1 MNGPLIKDTLRTVK
15 KNFSRYISIL
25 LMVALG
31 TAFFAGI
38 KAASPDMLQNAEQFF
53 TEYNLAD
60 ITIRSTIGL
69 TDTDI
74 EAIKKI
80 EGVEYISGEK
90 FVDAYVLVNG
100 ETQLDIDGTQ
110 ITTRAYS
117 ISPQK
122 ISDFTHGANDG
133 TYINRVQ
140 LIEGRYPQ
148 LKNECLVDA
157 SRLSTPDTFKLG
169 SIITLNNGGGET
181 PEELNASDY
190 TIVGIIRSPYY
201 VSFERGNTDIGS
213 GKLGTFIIIPEEAF
227 VSDYFSEA
235 YIKIDGSSAFEP
247 FSDDYFSYVDT
258 YLKKIEDSSPSLI
271 AERVN
276 EMRPELKNK
285 ISEAEKSIASSESEA
300 KDALKELDTTIATL
314 QNLVDNS
321 EQILNEAQTQF
332 DEKFSEVEEN
342 LGKNEA
348 AYKKALS
355 DYSAKRQEYNK
366 KEAEYDQKLI
376 ELQNATA
383 AYDDLYSQYTSS
395 QNTISS
401 IRSVIS
407 TTNSLI
413 TAANELVNQ
422 IGDTQSTSY
431 SNEQIQSIITIMQ
444 ATYPE
449 LYASVKALT
458 TNGLAGEIVAN
469 ISPYLESQKSE
480 LARQEQQLEEAQAI
494 LDALGKRLE
503 TEKTRLQQ
511 ATIQSQQAKASLQ
524 SAKTQLDNT
533 EDLLTRMGYDI
544 QSGNVEA
551 ALKKMQAENEL
562 NELKAKIAAAPE
574 QLNQAI
580 AKKNEIDAQTAS
592 SLAFA
597 KAELQDAKDL
607 YKKLDDVSW
616 TVTHRGGIPG
626 YTSYGQSVDNLKVIS
641 NIFPIFFFI
650 ISSLVCLT
658 TITRLIEED
667 RTLLGTY
674 KALGFSSLA
683 VMSKYI
689 IYSISACI
697 LGSVIGIAGGVFL
710 FPFAINSAYSIMYS
724 LPAIKFIFPVNYALI
739 GFGIALVS
747 TTGITVLRVI
757 SDLRFCPAVLMR
769 PKSPKKGKKI
779 LLERVKFIWDRL
791 SFTAKVTARNLF
803 RNKSRFL
810 MTLAGIAGCTALLL
824 GSLGFYNSIS
834 AIKSLQYDSK
844 NAITNYDLQI
854 VFDNPQTTS
863 VHTAEFNSAAADAR
877 ISDLSLISMKN
888 MTGLSETNDTGLD
901 IYVVVPEQPENLS
914 SYFDLRDR
922 LSGNKFTLDDSGAI
936 ITEKLAKTLN
946 ISVGEAIILKDA
958 GGFTYSVNV
967 SAIAESYTFH
977 YVYLTES
984 SYTKATGSKP
994 QYSYAIGNISESLK
1008 DSKQTDI
1015 ENIKGLLATDL
1026 VKVEGIT
1033 TVAYLSDTTE
1043 SIGEITN
1050 ALSIVIIVFFVS
1062 ALILAFVVL
1071 YNLSNI
1077 NIIERTRELATLKV
1091 LGFNDNEVN
1100 RYIMR
1105 ENIIVSIFGIVFGI
1119 ALGIGLHRL
1128 LITFTAIDAVMYGQ
1142 RIYFYS
1148 YLIAI
1153 AITIV
1158 FIAAV
1163 NLLLRR
1169 KTVKIDMVESL
1180 KSVE

>member
-1 MNGPLIKDTLRTVK
+1 MNGPLFKDTLRTVK

-31 TAFFAGI
+31 TAFFTGI
-38 KAASPDMLQNAEQFF
+38 KAASPDMLQNAEEYF
-53 TEYNLAD
+53 TEFNLAD
-60 ITIRSTIGL
+60 ITVRSTIGL
-69 TDTDI
+69 TDGDL
-74 EAIKKI
+74 EAIRKLD
-80 EGVEYISGEK
+80 GVEYISGEK
-90 FVDAYVLVNG
+90 FVDAYVKVNG
-100 ETQLDIDGTQ
+100 DTQIDIDGTQ
-110 ITTRAYS
+110 ITARAYS

-122 ISDFTHGANDG
+122 IYDFTHGVNDG

-157 SRLSTPDTFKLG
+157 SRLSTPDTYKLG
-169 SIITLNNGGGET
+169 SVISLNNGGGET
-181 PEELNASDY
+181 PDELNSGDF

-201 VSFERGNTDIGS
+201 ISFERGNTDIGS

-227 VSDYFSEA
+227 VSDYYSEA

-247 FSDDYFSYVDT
+247 FSDDYLTYVDA
-258 YLKKIEDSSPSLI
+258 YLEKIKEVSPSLI
-271 AERVN
+271 ADRVN
-276 EMRPELKNK
+276 EMRPELQSK
-285 ISEAEKSIASSESEA
+285 ISEAEKTIASSEDEA
-300 KDALKELDTTIATL
+300 KTAIEELDATIATL

-321 EQILNEAQTQF
+321 EKILSEAQTQF

-348 AYKKALS
+348 AYKKALN
-355 DYSAKRQEYNK
+355 DYSAKRQEYHK
-366 KEAEYDQKLI
+366 KEAEYDQKQT
-376 ELQNATA
+376 ELQSATA
-383 AYDDLYSQYTSS
+383 TYDELYSQYTAS
-395 QNTISS
+395 QNQVRS
-401 IRSVIS
+401 IKSVIS

-413 TAANELVNQ
+413 TAASELINQ
-422 IGDTQSTSY
+422 IGDTQSTAY

-449 LYASVKALT
+449 LYSSIKALT
-458 TNGLAGEIVAN
+458 TSGLAGEIVAN
-469 ISPYLESQKSE
+469 VSPYLESQKAE
-480 LARQEQQLEEAQAI
+480 LAKQEQQLEKTQAI
-494 LDALGKRLE
+494 LDSLGEKLDA
-503 TEKTRLQQ
+503 EKTRLQQ
-511 ATIQSQQAKASLQ
+511 ATIQSQQAKSSLQ
-524 SAKTQLDNT
+524 AAKTELDNT
-533 EDLLTRMGYDI
+533 ADILSRMGYDI

-551 ALKKMQAENEL
+551 ALQKMQAESEL
-562 NELKAKIAAAPE
+562 NELKAQVSAAPE
-574 QLNQAI
+574 NLAA
-580 AKKNEIDAQTAS
+580 AKAAKEDIESRSAS

-597 KAELQDAKDL
+597 RAELQSAKDL
-607 YKKLDDVSW
+607 YAKLDNVSW
-616 TVTHRGGIPG
+616 TVTDRGGVPG
-626 YTSYGQSVDNLKVIS
+626 YTSYGQSVSNIEVIS

-658 TITRLIEED
+658 TVTRLVEED
-667 RTLLGTY
+667 RPLLGTY
-674 KALGFSSLA
+674 KALGFSSSAIL
-683 VMSKYI
+683 SKYV

-697 LGSVIGIAGGVFL
+697 FGSLIGITGGIFI
-710 FPFAINSAYSIMYS
+710 FPYAINSAYSIMYS
-724 LPAIKFIFPVNYALI
+724 LPEIKYIFPVKYIII
-739 GFGIALVS
+739 GFIIALFS
-747 TTGITVLRVI
+747 TTGITLLRVT
-757 SDLRFCPAVLMR
+757 SDLRLRPAVLMR
-769 PKSPKKGKKI
+769 PKAPKKGKKI
-779 LLERVKFIWDRL
+779 LLEHIKFLWDRL

-834 AIKSLQYDSK
+834 AIKKLQYDAKDAISK
-844 NAITNYDLQI
+844 YDLQI
-854 VFDNPQTTS
+854 VFDNPQTIS
-863 VHTAEFNSAAADAR
+863 VHTAEFNSAASDAR

-888 MTGLSETNDTGLD
+888 MTGLSETNDSELD
-901 IYVVVPEQPENLS
+901 VYIVVPEKPEYINT
-914 SYFDLRDR
+914 YFDLRDR
-922 LSGNKFTLDDSGAI
+922 QTGEKYTLDNSGAI
-936 ITEKLAKTLN
+936 ITEKLAKTLE
-946 ISVGEAIILKDA
+946 VGVGDSIMFKDA
-958 GGFTYSVNV
+958 GGFTYSVNI
-967 SAIAESYTFH
+967 SAIAEAYTFH
-977 YVYLTES
+977 YIYLTEQL
-984 SYTKATGSKP
+984 YTKATGSAP

-1008 DSKQTDI
+1008 TSKQTDLD
-1015 ENIKGLLATDL
+1015 NVKGLLATDI
-1026 VKVEGIT
+1026 VKIDGIT
-1033 TVAYLSDTTE
+1033 TLAYLSDTTE

-1091 LGFNDNEVN
+1091 LGFNDSEVN

-1105 ENIIVSIFGIVFGI
+1105 ENIIVSIFGIAFGI
-1119 ALGIGLHRL
+1119 ALGIGLHKL

-1148 YLIAI
+1148 YII
-1153 AITIV
+1153 SVAITAA